1 MAPLMLHSLV
11 RLNKPEVA
19 ERYWLK
25 ALEVALEH
33 MDTHYA
39 LAFRYNKMGRLDD
52 AAQHWRTII
61 HWLMTARDIS
71 PAQEVLFRS
80 RQLWSWCWLRQ
91 WRREKH
97 QAFPSCRGSPRFALT
112 PNRRSLRFHPSAP
125 RQSQSR
131 CDTQD
136 N

>member
-71 PAQEVLFRS
+71 PAQEVTIPFSSVVVVVLAPPVAARETPGIPELS
-80 RQLWSWCWLRQ
+80 RESTIC
-91 WRREKH
+91 
-97 QAFPSCRGSPRFALT
+97 P
-112 PNRRSLRFHPSAP
+112 
-125 RQSQSR
+125 
-131 CDTQD
+131 DTE
-136 N
+136 